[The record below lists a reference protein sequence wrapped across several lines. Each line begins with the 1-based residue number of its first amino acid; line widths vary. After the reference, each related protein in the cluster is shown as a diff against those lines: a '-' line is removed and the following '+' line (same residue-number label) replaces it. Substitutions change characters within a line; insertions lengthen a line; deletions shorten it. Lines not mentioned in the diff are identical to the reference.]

1 MNRVIHLVTFMREFN
16 NSSHQIA
23 ALHLLEEALPEELL
37 SIESDWV
44 QCWLADDSLHDLK
57 DYNRET

>member
-1 MNRVIHLVTFMREFN
+1 MREFN